1 MIGAFRAAPGLAEM
15 TSPPLPTSF
24 CHWTPDVGHPCQ
36 VWRLI
41 RAWLLS
47 GLVNGHAVN
56 SAAARDTAPQPK
68 PPLGR
73 CLTVMGPSIRPR
85 PSSPRS
91 LRVGWQ
97 LSAREQSGRWGGQ
110 SPAPRLSSSPGHWP
124 SAHPRIRHPQG
135 CTSSSGPVSQV
146 PPRTVATQA
155 DERSWRAWKWPL
167 ALGVWTGPGGT
178 RAGAA
183 FVPVLGRG
191 PVCQPLPGA
200 RQGAA
205 WALPCSPGMP
215 TGAPSLRR
223 CFANSTAHMSG
234 NRPVAPTVN
243 SLTEI

>member
-1 MIGAFRAAPGLAEM
+1 MTGTFRAAPGLAEM
-15 TSPPLPTSF
+15 ASPPLPTSF

-41 RAWLLS
+41 QAWLLS

-73 CLTVMGPSIRPR
+73 CVTAMGPSIRPR

-97 LSAREQSGRWGGQ
+97 LSAREQGRWGGQ

-124 SAHPRIRHPQG
+124 SAHPRVRHPRGAPPAQG
-135 CTSSSGPVSQV
+135 QCPRCRRGQWPHKQTSALGGPGSG
-146 PPRTVATQA
+146 
-155 DERSWRAWKWPL
+155 PL

-191 PVCQPLPGA
+191 PVCQPLLGA

-205 WALPCSPGMP
+205 
-215 TGAPSLRR
+215 
-223 CFANSTAHMSG
+223 
-234 NRPVAPTVN
+234 
-243 SLTEI
+243 